1 MIEEAFSE
9 MLNKLN
15 AKKPTQ
21 EPPSPAREHEVAAV
35 LALTEPPHQELP
47 SGEAMMIS
55 LQELLPTQQS
65 AIRRSPTASIIVE
78 AEVHM

>member
-1 MIEEAFSE
+1 MIEEAFFE

-21 EPPSPAREHEVAAV
+21 EPPSPVREHEVAAV
-35 LALTEPPHQELP
+35 LALTEPPCQELP
-47 SGEAMMIS
+47 SGEAMIS

-65 AIRRSPTASIIVE
+65 AIRRSPTANIIVE

>member
-21 EPPSPAREHEVAAV
+21 EPLSPVREHEVAAA

-47 SGEAMMIS
+47 SGEAMIS
-55 LQELLPTQQS
+55 LQELLPIQQS
-65 AIRRSPTASIIVE
+65 AIRKSPTASIIVE

>member
-15 AKKPTQ
+15 AKKPTL
-21 EPPSPAREHEVAAV
+21 EPLSPVREPAV
-35 LALTEPPHQELP
+35 LALAEPPCQELP
-47 SGEAMMIS
+47 SGEAMIS

-65 AIRRSPTASIIVE
+65 VIRRSPTASIIVE